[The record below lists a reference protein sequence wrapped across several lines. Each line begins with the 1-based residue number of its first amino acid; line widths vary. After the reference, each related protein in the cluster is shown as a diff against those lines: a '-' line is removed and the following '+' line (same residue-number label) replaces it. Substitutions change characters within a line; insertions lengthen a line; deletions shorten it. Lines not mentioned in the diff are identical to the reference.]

1 MEDGMIQEK
10 LSGFLEALISWSPK
24 FVGAILVLFIGFWIV
39 GKLLS
44 IIKTSFEKTSLS
56 EEIKPFLISLI
67 SAVLKIAVV
76 LFAAGI
82 LGVETS
88 SFVAMLAA
96 VGFAVGMALQGS
108 LGHIAAGILILVFK
122 PYKVGDFITVGDHKG
137 FVTGVQI
144 INTMLRTL
152 DNETVIIPNGTAISD
167 VIINS
172 TDEDGM
178 TRLSIEVY
186 MPYEEQYAKIHDI
199 IKTALDSCKYVQKDP
214 EPLIGIGTFDT
225 HSIIVEVKPYALVE
239 DYENAY
245 FEATQAIKYA
255 MGANG
260 IKVAYSEGVEL
271 GPIGS

>member
-1 MEDGMIQEK
+1 MEDGMIQDK
-10 LSGFLEALISWSPK
+10 LSELLQALVAWSPK

-39 GKLLS
+39 GKLLKVITS
-44 IIKTSFEKTSLS
+44 SFEKTSLS

-67 SAVLKIAVV
+67 SAVFKIAVV
-76 LFAAGI
+76 IFAAGI

-172 TDEDGM
+172 SDEDGM

-186 MPYEEQYAKIHDI
+186 MPYEEQYAKVHDI
-199 IKTALDSCKYVQKDP
+199 IKGALDSCKYVQKNP

-225 HSIIVEVKPYALVE
+225 HSIIVEAKPYALVE

-255 MGANG
+255 MGVNG

>member
-1 MEDGMIQEK
+1 MLEEK
-10 LSGFLEALISWSPK
+10 LSGLLDAIISWSPK
-24 FVGAILVLFIGFWIV
+24 FVGAILVLFIGFWIANKV
-39 GKLLS
+39 INL
-44 IIKTSFEKTSLS
+44 IRVSFEKTSLS

-67 SAVLKIAVV
+67 SAVIKIAVV
-76 LFAAGI
+76 LIAAGI

-122 PYKVGDFITVGDHKG
+122 PYKVGDFITIGDHKG

-167 VIINS
+167 VIVNS
-172 TDEDGM
+172 TDDDGM
-178 TRLSIEVY
+178 TRLNIEVY
-186 MPYEEQYAKIHDI
+186 MPYEEQYSKIEGI
-199 IKTALDSCKYVQKDP
+199 IQTALDNCQYVQKEP
-214 EPLIGIGTFDT
+214 APLIGIGTFDT
-225 HSIIVEVKPYALVE
+225 HSIVVDVKPYALVE

-255 MGANG
+255 MGAHN

-271 GPIGS
+271 GPIGA